1 MPVSFN
7 SPPRNLF
14 LLGSGGQ
21 QALTNFFHTIRRAG
35 SDRFNTSDI
44 AYSDTDQK
52 YILSGSGKDSNTV
65 SFGWLEKQE
74 YDADTD
80 PENPTNVEDWR
91 HIFVDPLTSSPTGT
105 TLNFMKQT
113 SAYGGDIIIGG
124 KTNNIPWIAQYSS
137 NGVQNWVSSSQSGD
151 VEYFGVAC
159 VSLTA
164 TQEEFYACGHK
175 TGVGV
180 TEEGFVEK
188 FDNNGMPLWGKSAIH
203 VNGSV
208 KYNAIGAN
216 DRGEIV
222 VVGSVTDQAYVQGYV
237 AKLDKD
243 TGDILW
249 DRTINSGR
257 SPSLGFKN
265 DVEVN
270 NVYIDGN
277 DQIYIIGTEFAD
289 TFPVYKKG
297 FIIKYSAEGNLIW
310 HKTTPSFE
318 NHDFLDIWS
327 DTPVEQ
333 TVVLSRETLPATGFD
348 NLSLIKYSKNGDVVF
363 RRRIISDTNYVQPTA
378 GLDGDPSF
386 YYMLFVEE
394 VDDVTA
400 GSSKNYTFGKV
411 SASGNGFGAFTY
423 ETAYVSATGMREID
437 YTVNTNTPSNP
448 IGRLADGSVRND
460 SSDFISYPY
469 SGLNL
474 LLGDDLATNVA
485 YKKTRHKE
493 KDLFDYHGSPA
504 IRNVD
509 NSSLDIGSASEQIAT
524 TTTVPSIPTDQQ
536 AYTTPGTYSWTAPSN
551 VTSVSVV
558 AIGGGGGG
566 YGNTAGGGGGLGW
579 KNNISVTPGSSYTV
593 VVGDHG
599 VNSAYPASYGEDSYF
614 INTSTVKGGRGHG
627 GGPYADGGVQEDGDG
642 EGGNF
647 VGDGGGN
654 GGNGGS
660 GSPGGGF
667 GGSAGGG
674 GGGGA
679 GGYSG
684 NGGNGGFATSA
695 GASGSGGSGG
705 GGGGGGNQSFP
716 NNQQGGG
723 GGGVSIFGEGSSGT
737 GGVFGTPTSSGGTGG
752 SGGQTGESGGTQ
764 GSCNGGGANG
774 SNGDYGGGGGSGGN
788 GNCARGGQHG
798 AVRIIWGSGRSFPST
813 LTADQTPSAGSGTT
827 TTTTYETFAKDQ
839 SGNGLDGT
847 IVGATQDAKG
857 HWQFDGTNDLI
868 DLNSTLSTIA
878 SETLPASWE
887 AWVYFNAGTGDNQI
901 VIGNAFNNGG
911 VHIRTTGTSH
921 APADRIRFLYFQN
934 GGNGTGVDSAAALT
948 TGWHHIVGTYNG
960 NGLTTSNFALYVD
973 GSPASTTDPTFG
985 TPTSIPKTQ
994 NFGIGGTP
1002 DEGGQMFW
1010 NGKIAEVRVYQ
1021 KVLTAAEVNQ
1031 NYNVGKSEYFN
1042 LPTSISPRLTHDV
1055 VNDAYLQ
1062 FYYDFRS
1069 RYSYDP
1075 SENYI
1080 RWSSRMWDED
1090 KCFTFKTDT
1099 GSDVDGDYFILQDGN
1114 NKAYKGELV
1123 PFLGEHAIKIK
1134 TPGNGTQW
1142 NKLRTNFNIN
1152 FPAGTGARGVLWYKN
1167 DTEYPVP
1174 AIRMQIQN
1182 TVGPSQGAV
1191 NTQNLPT
1198 SKNDGKWHKL
1208 DFNLGTTPSTNSY
1221 NFVSL
1226 YVKAGGA
1233 SYNEES
1239 KIQIAGWHV
1248 YRNDSIDRYVS
1259 TYTLPVS
1266 MPSTVYN
1273 LAGTSPVYNASIFGA
1288 IPGRTGFMYDLLF
1301 DGVDDYLD
1309 LGGITLTQTDGWT
1322 IECWLKVDDP
1332 TTDNTNGAWN
1342 YLWEDAQGGA
1352 PTFESGMYSDDNTLF
1367 RFKDNSTISSELTF
1381 TMTPNKWHWIC
1392 FGVNSSGNM
1401 FLMYTDGSGS
1411 FNNTT
1416 GVASVSGTAR
1426 IDYLMTDNSSNAGFL
1441 AGHLGEVRVYNRA
1454 LITPEGTQNL
1464 GATRRN
1470 YGQL

>member
-1 MPVSFN
+1 M
-7 SPPRNLF
+7 
-14 LLGSGGQ
+14 
-21 QALTNFFHTIRRAG
+21 T
-35 SDRFNTSDI
+35 
-44 AYSDTDQK
+44 
-52 YILSGSGKDSNTV
+52 
-65 SFGWLEKQE
+65 
-74 YDADTD
+74 
-80 PENPTNVEDWR
+80 
-91 HIFVDPLTSSPTGT
+91 
-105 TLNFMKQT
+105 
-113 SAYGGDIIIGG
+113 
-124 KTNNIPWIAQYSS
+124 
-137 NGVQNWVSSSQSGD
+137 
-151 VEYFGVAC
+151 
-159 VSLTA
+159 
-164 TQEEFYACGHK
+164 
-175 TGVGV
+175 
-180 TEEGFVEK
+180 
-188 FDNNGMPLWGKSAIH
+188 
-203 VNGSV
+203 
-208 KYNAIGAN
+208 
-216 DRGEIV
+216 
-222 VVGSVTDQAYVQGYV
+222 
-237 AKLDKD
+237 

-257 SPSLGFKN
+257 SPSVGFKN

-333 TVVLSRETLPATGFD
+333 TVVLSRETLPANGND

-394 VDDVTA
+394 LDEVLA

-423 ETAYVSATGMREID
+423 ETTYVTATGMREID

-485 YKKTRHKE
+485 YKKTRHKD
-493 KDLFDYHGSPA
+493 KDLFEYSGSPA
-504 IRNVD
+504 QRIVD
-509 NSSLDIGSASEQIAT
+509 FSKLHIGSEIKT
-524 TTTVPSIPTDQQ
+524 TTTTSGSPAQGQQ
-536 AYTTPGTYSWTAPSN
+536 AFTTPQTTNFIAPAN

-558 AIGGGGGG
+558 CVGGGAGSGGALA
-566 YGNTAGGGGGLGW
+566 Y
-579 KNNISVTPGSSYTV
+579 KNNISVVPGTSYTV
-593 VVGDHG
+593 IVGAGG
-599 VNSAYPASYGEDSYF
+599 VAGGPGTTTGTDGGNSSFSDGTNAGFP
-614 INTSTVKGGRGHG
+614 TTVAG
-627 GGPYADGGVQEDGDG
+627 GGKGQAAAGGVPSGDYDGGG
-642 EGGNF
+642 EGGDNLTWT
-647 VGDGGGN
+647 
-654 GGNGGS
+654 
-660 GSPGGGF
+660 GF
-667 GGSAGGG
+667 GGMYNGA
-674 GGGGA
+674 GA

-684 NGGNGGFATSA
+684 KGGNA
-695 GASGSGGSGG
+695 GLGAGNSTAGQGG
-705 GGGGGGNQSFP
+705 GGGGGGWAYRS
-716 NNQQGGG
+716 
-723 GGGVSIFGEGSSGT
+723 GGGVGLLGEGASGAAGGSGSDGQGGSGGQAGLGEGSSGANSQT
-737 GGVFGTPTSSGGTGG
+737 GGNYGGGFSSRW
-752 SGGQTGESGGTQ
+752 SGNKG
-764 GSCNGGGANG
+764 GGGA
-774 SNGDYGGGGGSGGN
+774 
-788 GNCARGGQHG
+788 
-798 AVRIIWGSGRSFPST
+798 VRVIWGPGRAFPST
-813 LTADQTPSAGSGTT
+813 NTADVTPSSGPTT
-827 TTTTYETFAKDQ
+827 TTTTTIVDQ
-839 SGNGLDGT
+839 SGNGFDAT
-847 IVGATQDAKG
+847 IEGAIQDTKG
-857 HWQFDGTNDLI
+857 HWQFDGTNDLLN
-868 DLNSTLSTIA
+868 LNSTLSTIA

-887 AWVYFNAGTGDNQI
+887 AWVYFNAGTGLNQTI
-901 VIGNAFNNGG
+901 IGNAFVNGG
-911 VHIRTTGTSH
+911 VLLRTTGTSH
-921 APADRIRFLYFQN
+921 APADRIRFVYFIN
-934 GGNGTGVDSAAALT
+934 GGNGTGVDSAVALT
-948 TGWHHIVGTYNG
+948 TGWHHIVATYNG
-960 NGLTTSNFALYVD
+960 NGLTTSNFGLYID
-973 GSPASTTDPTFG
+973 GEVASTTDPTFG
-985 TPTSIPKTQ
+985 NPSGSSIPKTQ
-994 NFGIGGTP
+994 DFGIGGLP
-1002 DEGGQMFW
+1002 DEAGSYYW

-1021 KVLTAAEVNQ
+1021 KVLTAAEANQ
-1031 NYNVGKSEYFN
+1031 NYNTGKSEYFN

-1055 VNDAYLQ
+1055 VNNAYLQ

-1075 SENYI
+1075 SENYV

-1090 KCFTFKTDT
+1090 KCFEFKTDT
-1099 GSDVDGDYFILQDGN
+1099 GTDVDGDYFVLQDGN

-1134 TPGNGTQW
+1134 TPGNGTEY
-1142 NKLRTNFNIN
+1142 NKLRTNFNLN

-1174 AIRMQIQN
+1174 AIRMQLQN

-1191 NTQNLPT
+1191 NTQFLPT

-1221 NFVSL
+1221 NFLSL

-1239 KIQIAGWHV
+1239 KIQIAGLHL

-1259 TYTLPVS
+1259 TYTFPVS

-1273 LAGTSPVYNASIFGA
+1273 LAGTASVYNSSIFGA

-1367 RFKDNSTISSELTF
+1367 RFKDNSTVSSELSF

-1411 FNNTT
+1411 FTTTT

-1426 IDYLMTDNSSNAGFL
+1426 IDYLMTDNSSNDGFL

-1464 GATRRN
+1464 NATRRN